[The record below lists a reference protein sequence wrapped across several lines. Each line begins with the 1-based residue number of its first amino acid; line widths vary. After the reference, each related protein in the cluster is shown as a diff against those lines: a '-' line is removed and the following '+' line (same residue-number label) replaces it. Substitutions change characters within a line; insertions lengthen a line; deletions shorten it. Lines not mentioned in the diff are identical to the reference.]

1 MFIEL
6 VETLR
11 CVREHEESWLV
22 ASIDDLRHGSIRKGT
37 LGCPI
42 CAAEYPI
49 NDGVADFSAGA
60 PRRMR
65 SSTLA
70 GDPSDFAV
78 RAGAFLSLAGTSGTI
93 VLGGEWARGA
103 AELANTT
110 DVRVIAA
117 NAPAGVRES
126 PAIALIEVS
135 DVIPL
140 AAKSCAGAAL
150 DETFSSDA
158 FLSAQLIV
166 RPEGRLVGAQSV
178 QRPDGWTIV
187 AEDSSW
193 WIAENPPA
201 VMNLRRG
208 NR

>member
-11 CVREHEESWLV
+11 CVREHEDSWLV
-22 ASIDDLRHGSIRKGT
+22 ASIDDLRDRSIRKGT
-37 LGCPI
+37 LGCPV

-49 NDGVADFSAGA
+49 NEGVADFSAGA
-60 PRRMR
+60 PRR
-65 SSTLA
+65 SSSSPLP
-70 GDPSDFAV
+70 GDSSDFAV

-103 AELANTT
+103 AELVNTT
-110 DVRVIAA
+110 DVRVIAV

-150 DETFSSDA
+150 DETFSAEA
-158 FLSAQLIV
+158 FLSAQRIV
-166 RPEGRLVGAQSV
+166 RPEGRVVGARSAR
-178 QRPDGWTIV
+178 RPDGWTII

-193 WIAENPPA
+193 WIAEKPPA
-201 VMNLRRG
+201 VTTLRRG